1 VRAAQAKWIIMKKM
15 LLFLFLSCGSLI
27 AQKSDQQI
35 NWLSWE
41 QLESALAEKPKKTL
55 IFFYADWC
63 AYCKKIDRV
72 VFTKPEVIKKIN
84 QDFYAVRMNAET
96 TDTIIFDGTLF
107 TNPLAKTQRN
117 AVHQLA
123 ALLGSRENYAFSL
136 PVTLFFDEQFKVKR
150 RVFEYYTSEE
160 LMKYL
165 NQ

>member
-1 VRAAQAKWIIMKKM
+1 M
-15 LLFLFLSCGSLI
+15 
-27 AQKSDQQI
+27 
-35 NWLSWE
+35 
-41 QLESALAEKPKKTL
+41 

>member
-1 VRAAQAKWIIMKKM
+1 MKKM

-27 AQKSDQQI
+27 AQKSNQQI

-84 QDFYAVRMNAET
+84 QDFYTVRMNAET
-96 TDTIIFDGTLF
+96 TDTISFDGTVF
-107 TNPLAKTQRN
+107 TNPLVKTQRN

-136 PVTLFFDEQFKVKR
+136 PVTLFFDEQFKVKS

-160 LMKYL
+160 LLKYL

>member
-1 VRAAQAKWIIMKKM
+1 MKQ
-15 LLFLFLSCGSLI
+15 LIFFLFLSCGSLV

-41 QLESALAEKPKKTL
+41 ELEDALTENPKKTL
-55 IFFYADWC
+55 VFFHADWC

-72 VFTKPEVIKKIN
+72 VFTKPEVIAKVN
-84 QDFYAVRMNAET
+84 RDFYAVRMNAET
-96 TDTIIFDGTLF
+96 TDAITFDGKVF

-123 ALLGSRENYAFSL
+123 ALLGSREDWEFSL
-136 PVTLFFDEQFKVKR
+136 PVTLIFDEQFNVKR
-150 RVFEYYTSEE
+150 RIFEYYTSSE
-160 LMKYL
+160 LLKYL